1 VSQNQSIFHS
11 RLYSLNPY
19 PTMLLSG
26 LSPREELERLNYLS
40 HTLLT
45 HYRVFLPLNTKMLD
59 IIIRH
64 CSGVNNP
71 QHLKTG

>member
-45 HYRVFLPLNTKMLD
+45 HYRKSFQKIYLRYQTLNSVYHTKNYS
-59 IIIRH
+59 IF
-64 CSGVNNP
+64 
-71 QHLKTG
+71 